1 MCVPIIVKHSQCN
14 VWTDFW
20 QVELFLVRFPNS
32 LGCELGERRAWERG
46 IFLPWQ
52 IVTKIFIESG
62 QLRTELA
69 CSTRELALSHWP
81 TSHKCTE
88 CGCGAAFLPSPSL
101 GLFFPQFGLFTQQYF
116 PIGFLSYLFSWISVI
131 LVEIFVS
138 HLLSSSQAACV
149 SLPPVWGFPSS
160 HLGLSFPIFETS
172 LKMNLNYKNT
182 MQTTVETGD
191 IWLFSGPDK
200 RFAEINTIRDVK
212 YSTSCEHYLCWKA
225 FSTLWSHSDKKNAV
239 VEPQLEVKSHNHKPN
254 LIHLSQSQEPC
265 KNIFDEK
272 GSIQ

>member
-1 MCVPIIVKHSQCN
+1 MRRVSCLFPSQVPRPTCGSG
-14 VWTDFW
+14 
-20 QVELFLVRFPNS
+20 S
-32 LGCELGERRAWERG
+32 GERRVCTRG

-52 IVTKIFIESG
+52 IVAKISIESE

-69 CSTRELALSHWP
+69 CSTRDLALSHWP

-88 CGCGAAFLPSPSL
+88 CGCGAAFLPSSSL
-101 GLFFPQFGLFTQQYF
+101 GFFFLQFGLSTQQYF

-191 IWLFSGPDK
+191 IRLFSGPDM
-200 RFAEINTIRDVK
+200 RFAEINTIMDVK
-212 YSTSCEHYLCWKA
+212 YSTSCEHYLCLYLCFPHRHMPSELQHSA
-225 FSTLWSHSDKKNAV
+225 SHSDKKNAV
-239 VEPQLEVKSHNHKPN
+239 VEVKFRNHKPN

-272 GSIQ
+272 GLIQ